1 MSPLEILDAFAGV
14 HVLVFGDPMIDVYH
28 FGRSERLSP
37 EAPVPVFIEERTES
51 RPGGAANVAANL
63 EALGC
68 MVTTAFPPKPWTEK
82 HRYMVGHHQLFRHD
96 KDMWYEVPTGIFA
109 ERPDVI
115 VISDYDK
122 GACTLHGCQTM
133 IGFAKAVGAIVV
145 VDPKGGGWTRYRGAE
160 VICPNQQEADMG
172 TSEFPYRMLEKRGA
186 EGLRLHN
193 PTGENGWKD
202 LPAAARH
209 VFDVTG
215 AGDTVVAVVAAA
227 LGAGADLLSAAK
239 LANIAAGYV
248 VGEVGTAVCPIEKLR
263 ELVGA

>member
-1 MSPLEILDAFAGV
+1 MTPVEILDALPGV

-51 RPGGAANVAANL
+51 RPGGAANVVANL

-68 MVTTAFPPKPWTEK
+68 MVTTLFPPKPWTEK
-82 HRYMVGHHQLFRHD
+82 HRYMVGHHQLFRLD
-96 KDMWYEVPTGIFA
+96 KDMWYEPELPLLA
-109 ERPDVI
+109 DRPHVI

-122 GACTLHGCQTM
+122 GSCTQHNCQWA
-133 IGFAKAVGAIVV
+133 ISAAKALGALVV
-145 VDPKGGGWTRYRGAE
+145 VDPKGGGWGRYRGAD

-186 EGLRLHN
+186 DGLRLHA
-193 PTGENGWKD
+193 PSGMNGWED
-202 LPAAARH
+202 LPAQARH

-227 LGAGADLLSAAK
+227 LGAGAPLLDAAK

-263 ELVGA
+263 ELINN